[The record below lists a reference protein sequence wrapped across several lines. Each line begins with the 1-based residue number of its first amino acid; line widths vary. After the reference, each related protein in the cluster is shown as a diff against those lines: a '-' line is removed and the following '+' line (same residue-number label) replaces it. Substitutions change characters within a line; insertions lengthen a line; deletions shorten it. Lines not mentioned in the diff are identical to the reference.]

1 MGRTASPGKQV
12 LKDAC
17 EERKISSSGSI
28 KQLLHRLERFDEKQ
42 KSPKLSTPSGK
53 IVKSSG
59 KTVKK
64 LKPLI
69 PKPVDGKNDKVQKAN
84 QKDKKVKKRAPIS
97 SPKLPL
103 QMSAQSYVEQH
114 CNNELSKAP
123 PEYVYGSDGV
133 TVKLRVPKVCGS
145 KAGQIVRWVI
155 SK

>member
-42 KSPKLSTPSGK
+42 KSLKVSTPSGK
-53 IVKSSG
+53 ITKSSEKTG
-59 KTVKK
+59 KK
-64 LKPLI
+64 LI
-69 PKPVDGKNDKVQKAN
+69 PKPIHDGKKDKVQKAN
-84 QKDKKVKKRAPIS
+84 QKDKKVKKRTPIS

-103 QMSAQSYVEQH
+103 QMSAQSYVEKH